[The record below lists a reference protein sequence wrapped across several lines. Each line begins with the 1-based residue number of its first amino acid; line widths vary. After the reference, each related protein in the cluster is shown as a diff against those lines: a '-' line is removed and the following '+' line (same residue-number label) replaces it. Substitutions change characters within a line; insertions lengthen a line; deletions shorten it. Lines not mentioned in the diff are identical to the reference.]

1 MSTHMKRKHP
11 GEYNVFEVLKD
22 PTYKNTH
29 SKSRPVKP
37 VNFPTVLFPS
47 PDYSGSFLPRI
58 NFSDPIEVV
67 ERSTKMRMLLN
78 EFSKLSKMERV
89 CLMAAALRL
98 P

>member
-1 MSTHMKRKHP
+1 MKRKHP
-11 GEYNVFEVLKD
+11 GEFNVFEVLKD
-22 PTYKNTH
+22 STYKNINR
-29 SKSRPVKP
+29 KSRPQAQDGS
-37 VNFPTVLFPS
+37 PTFFYQT
-47 PDYSGSFLPRI
+47 PDYSDSILPQI
-58 NFSDPIEVV
+58 NFSDPVEVV